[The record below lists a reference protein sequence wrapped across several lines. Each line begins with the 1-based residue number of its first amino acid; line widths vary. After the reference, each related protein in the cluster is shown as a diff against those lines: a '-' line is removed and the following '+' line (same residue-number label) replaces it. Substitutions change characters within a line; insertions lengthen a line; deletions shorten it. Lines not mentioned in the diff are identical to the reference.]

1 MAAPSTIHVIV
12 VDDHRL
18 LRKGIRYSLQVF
30 DDIELVAEADS
41 GEQALRLSEELHPD
55 VVLMDL
61 IMPGMNGVE
70 TTRLIRERNPQV
82 QVIVLSGFEDGSLV
96 QDALRAGAIGYLLKN
111 IAIEDLAAAIRS
123 AYRGSSVV
131 SPAALQALAFTTA
144 PEPDASGTLTERER
158 QVLALLVRGMSNVE
172 IAKELMISLSTA
184 RSHVSSILSK
194 LGAANRAEAAVIAV
208 KNHLVP

>member
-1 MAAPSTIHVIV
+1 MPTPGTIHVMV

-61 IMPGMNGVE
+61 VMPGMDGVE
-70 TTRLIRERNPQV
+70 ATRLLRQRDPQV
-82 QVIVLSGFEDGSLV
+82 QVIALSGFEEGALV
-96 QDALRAGAIGYLLKN
+96 QGALRAGAIGYLVKN
-111 IAIEDLAAAIRS
+111 VAIDELASAIRS
-123 AYRGSSVV
+123 AHKGSSIV
-131 SPAALQALAFTTA
+131 SPAALQALAYSTA
-144 PEPDASGTLTERER
+144 PEPDPSVNLTERER
-158 QVLALLVRGMSNVE
+158 QVLELLVRGMTNVE

-194 LGAANRAEAAVIAV
+194 LGVSNRAEAAVIAV
-208 KNHLVP
+208 KAHLVP